1 MKKIIICICLT
12 IFSLSSIGQGE
23 ANTWYMGQGIGLDFS
38 TDPPTLTDGFSD
50 VGMDGANAELEAFS
64 TISNGDGEFLFAVA
78 GKDIYDSDLNKRGV
92 LPDGSNYHLAQGSQ
106 IIKIP
111 GSTNEYYI
119 ISVPMGN
126 AGSCTSPPPS
136 YTKVTVNGTSGNN
149 ITIASSQQFDLPNVS
164 GGQMILPVTDNNGNP
179 TGDNWIIF
187 HGVNNN
193 EFHVYKMSVNGTMTF
208 EKKINQGPSASVA
221 VCGNSTGDVSV
232 MLKSNGCYNQF
243 VMNYGSQVN
252 LFDFDAEN
260 GDIIFG
266 NSTGP
271 INEAYGVE
279 FSPSGKN
286 VFVST
291 GTWLSG
297 PKIFKLPVSPGGM
310 GSILG
315 AATQI
320 GTPSGSIR
328 GGSMQLA
335 PDGKI
340 YVGGFSSWGDAYNKT
355 EYIGTISD
363 PDGAGVY
370 DPQAIALD
378 DPRHI
383 GMGMPTFMASLVSN
397 ILKIIPDPKCE
408 GQESSFDFNLT
419 GLEQTPPDRSWKF
432 YNNTT
437 ATGIPIGTSTNKIGK
452 FTWPDAGSFAVTLE
466 VKDACGR
473 TKYDTVIVDID
484 EFATSD
490 ANIDYSSCPKP
501 TLTGINADSDQ
512 YKLYDEDPLA
522 GGNLLGVGKI
532 FEVDPNTSYWIAPAG
547 NVTVSNINDPRT
559 VGNWLTSSGNTSLI
573 IADGTASISN
583 VDAAFGNDWATT
595 RNGDFVF
602 TLKDAGGATVGTPV
616 TVNFSGAGG
625 SEELLSAS
633 PVDWVIP
640 AGTYSISINSPG
652 WAKMRPLTPNNSTVG
667 SISFNGGQASGITI
681 NHVVE
686 DAEITCYEPKK
697 INVGSCC
704 SKPSDDAVID
714 LASST
719 LEVCENLTG
728 DVVSVSGLTDGL
740 DFKWQESVDG
750 STWTDISGES
760 GDISGGVITLTP
772 VSVDQQWYRYLIAED
787 GNIETC
793 AKESDSVQFIIN
805 PLPLI
810 DSIGLTPFKSI
821 YCEGEAHILE
831 AHLDESAGYPVTY
844 EWKLE
849 GLGLDSVTDGIT
861 TSGIHNYKVVVDSKG
876 CLDSMSIDVDV
887 AVNESADITDTQGP
901 WCVNDNSPI
910 ITTESGTTLGG
921 DWSVEFTD
929 NGTIDVATGELTLID
944 SGDVKIYYK
953 TKGACFGIDSVVI
966 TIEPAM
972 IVDFVTTDLNFCLK
986 DTVFQ
991 LDLTPTTNTGGR
1003 WSCRKSD
1010 ESVDNGAVNATG
1022 SFNSAG
1028 LLDGDYILK
1037 YAMDGFNTACSDSDS
1052 ITITINPLDT
1062 AEIINLPS
1070 LCNSDPAIQLQLNP
1084 SLTVTGTWADSLG
1097 GTTYID
1103 ASGLFDPAGL
1113 TDGQVMVIFKTDGA
1127 CGYSDTAYVTVT
1139 SNIEYSMDHITD
1151 EYCLNAD
1158 QDTILVSPG
1167 GGTFW
1172 TTSGEGIVDADYGY
1186 WDPKLYSSDGIDTIW
1201 YGKAGACGD
1210 TVFIEVTLNPIDLVE
1225 IDSAVAVCADEA
1237 AFDYTLSGASTT
1249 DGTWSGTGITDGVLG
1264 TFDPATAGAGIHTIA
1279 YQSPNTCFVIDSVQI
1294 LVKPRIG
1301 VSIDSLALP
1310 FCGASTALSATGN
1323 LHLGLGRWEKSA
1335 SWPSDW
1341 DAGKTENDSILTF
1354 DPNVVTPGID
1364 SIFYMIDANAFV
1376 CGDTATLLIGI
1387 SPMEVAEID
1396 TVTEVC
1402 SSYAPFDYTLSPL
1415 STPNGTWSGV
1425 GIVDGLLGTFDP
1437 ALAGPGIH
1445 TIRYKTPGVC
1455 FVWDSLTI
1463 TVVQQEIVSLTG
1475 GQNYC
1480 GNALPGLIEANKA
1493 GGVFFGGW
1501 DVAAL
1506 GVVNDSSRTFAPT
1519 LAGGTGVDSI
1529 FYGIDAQC
1537 GDTAW
1542 LEIAIDTVD
1551 IPDIDGANESAF
1563 CQTDNPKVV
1572 TLMSTAT
1579 PGGVWQDFG
1588 GGNALITTGGLFD
1601 PSIGEGLYQV
1611 VYTTPGTCFTT
1622 DTHSIEVVSEII
1634 VDVDKTLSDTVFCN
1648 NASPYDLTSF
1658 LLPTTSGDG
1667 SGSWKITPFI
1677 SGGVVSNNQL
1687 VPTALVP
1694 GVYSLKYALGTGAC
1708 SDSDSVSIRILPIL
1722 DPTIDN
1728 EPAADVCVSLKN
1740 YQFNNSGDNGGV
1752 WSVDPSATIDVVTGD
1767 LTLTEGTFEVKYRL
1781 GTTCPVDSTVKIV
1794 VQEPNDPT
1802 IQDPGVICGYDAAFA
1817 LVTTGDAGGTWSG
1830 PGVSG
1835 TNFDPA
1841 VSGEGTFA
1849 VNYAFTGTCPIDS
1862 TFDFVVDPI
1871 LDPTIDNE
1879 PAEDICIADGSYAFT
1894 TSGDI
1899 GGTWSID
1906 NGGVIDP
1913 STGVMNLTK
1922 GGVFDVTYKHTGCP
1936 VEDMVTI
1943 EVTTPGNP
1951 DFNPAGSFCENL
1963 PVYQLSQPLT
1973 SGGVWSSLPIAGAV
1987 NPVTGEFD
1995 PGVAG
2000 PGNHD
2005 VTYTL
2010 EGACPAFD
2018 TETIVVDDLPDW
2030 DYVIPNANGCEPYTT
2045 SMIVVSQGSLPGTTT
2060 WSFTDGLV
2068 STINGSLDSLT
2079 HTFVND
2085 GCYNGTAV
2093 VAFENGCIDSVTKTN
2108 AVCVNPVPIAD
2119 FDWGPKTAT
2128 VLEPFIQFED
2138 LSIDADS
2145 WNWDLGRV
2153 STTNIPPNPTAS
2165 TLQNPFVTYGSPDS
2179 GTYTVELIAW
2189 NGMCSDTLVKRI
2201 TILDNFTVFVPN
2213 AFTPDGDGLNDIFFP
2228 NGKNHDNLEGASEY
2242 SFLIFNRWGALIWE
2256 SGTPYQPWD
2265 GTNAKTGSEVQQ
2277 DVYVWKL
2284 KVWDNVESVL
2294 KTYYGRVSLIR

>member
-1 MKKIIICICLT
+1 MKK
-12 IFSLSSIGQGE
+12 SLIVFIGLMFSIGVLYSQCVIKE
-23 ANTWYMGQGIGLDFS
+23 AI
-38 TDPPTLTDGFSD
+38 
-50 VGMDGANAELEAFS
+50 
-64 TISNGDGEFLFAVA
+64 
-78 GKDIYDSDLNKRGV
+78 
-92 LPDGSNYHLAQGSQ
+92 
-106 IIKIP
+106 
-111 GSTNEYYI
+111 
-119 ISVPMGN
+119 
-126 AGSCTSPPPS
+126 
-136 YTKVTVNGTSGNN
+136 
-149 ITIASSQQFDLPNVS
+149 
-164 GGQMILPVTDNNGNP
+164 
-179 TGDNWIIF
+179 
-187 HGVNNN
+187 
-193 EFHVYKMSVNGTMTF
+193 
-208 EKKINQGPSASVA
+208 
-221 VCGNSTGDVSV
+221 
-232 MLKSNGCYNQF
+232 
-243 VMNYGSQVN
+243 
-252 LFDFDAEN
+252 
-260 GDIIFG
+260 
-266 NSTGP
+266 
-271 INEAYGVE
+271 
-279 FSPSGKN
+279 
-286 VFVST
+286 
-291 GTWLSG
+291 
-297 PKIFKLPVSPGGM
+297 
-310 GSILG
+310 
-315 AATQI
+315 
-320 GTPSGSIR
+320 
-328 GGSMQLA
+328 
-335 PDGKI
+335 
-340 YVGGFSSWGDAYNKT
+340 
-355 EYIGTISD
+355 
-363 PDGAGVY
+363 
-370 DPQAIALD
+370 
-378 DPRHI
+378 
-383 GMGMPTFMASLVSN
+383 
-397 ILKIIPDPKCE
+397 
-408 GQESSFDFNLT
+408 
-419 GLEQTPPDRSWKF
+419 
-432 YNNTT
+432 
-437 ATGIPIGTSTNKIGK
+437 
-452 FTWPDAGSFAVTLE
+452 
-466 VKDACGR
+466 
-473 TKYDTVIVDID
+473 
-484 EFATSD
+484 
-490 ANIDYSSCPKP
+490 
-501 TLTGINADSDQ
+501 
-512 YKLYDEDPLA
+512 
-522 GGNLLGVGKI
+522 
-532 FEVDPNTSYWIAPAG
+532 
-547 NVTVSNINDPRT
+547 
-559 VGNWLTSSGNTSLI
+559 
-573 IADGTASISN
+573 
-583 VDAAFGNDWATT
+583 
-595 RNGDFVF
+595 RNGDFDQGYIPGDFDSDLIYAQSDIDGRLAGNQCFYATGGRYYVSHNNQAFSCEGRDHEGTSFTPDFKTYGIDGSSDVLLFVDPLNGNPEVFGQTVNVFPNQTYHFSFWFNSINPPLPFFGATIDGQNVPLTATNNITFNVELSRVRLNPDGTQITDVDGNTLRDTTLVDVQWVQYSGTWTSGANTTVNVELKPYLDAALTQGVPTSGLDFALDKFSLINSCQNVYGANAYVIDFDEPDTVNLCDIGGDVLLDPNVPGGQQNNATITWYEGEGDNPTQIDAGVF
-602 TLKDAGGATVGTPV
+602 TKTISSPGYYTVCVDDPDNACNQVDNIVVIEEVELDITDVQLCSPAIMELDAGMNPNDGVSIDWSGPSGNSSGRTYNASVSGAHSVSINPLKGNAGCAITKNFNVVSLLPETDTIDYCNGGGTPV
-616 TVNFSGAGG
+616 TLTAKD
-625 SEELLSAS
+625 AS
-633 PVDWVIP
+633 SYNWSLNNDMSDLI
-640 AGTYSISINSPG
+640 GTGNSINYNIPNGSSGFIDVWIQNSETSPLGTTVNQATSWEGTGEPQTITVIQPVSLVSVEISLPG
-652 WAKMRPLTPNNSTVG
+652 WANGSGQTLNFNGENVNFTATGATTVIVNKLLAPG
-667 SISFNGGQASGITI
+667 TYTISFAGNM
-681 NHVVE
+681 NHVVS
-686 DAEITCYEPKK
+686 PS
-697 INVGSCC
+697 GSLPGYVDVTGGATGAFKNFKFAASNACDPVPFVLKPIDCC
-704 SKPSDDAVID
+704 SKPSDDAIID
-714 LASST
+714 ADAST
-719 LEVCENLTG
+719 LEVCEDLTG
-728 DVVSVSGLTDGL
+728 DVVSVSGLTNGL

-750 STWTDISGES
+750 TTWTDISGEA
-760 GDISGGVITLTP
+760 GDIAGGVITLTP
-772 VSVDQQWYRYLIAED
+772 VSTDQQWYRYLIAED

-821 YCEGEAHILE
+821 YCEGEDHVLE
-831 AHLDESAGYPVTY
+831 AHVDESAGYSVTY

-849 GLGLDSVTDGIT
+849 GNGTDSVFDGIT
-861 TSGIHNYKVVVDSKG
+861 TLGTHNYKVVVDSKG
-876 CLDSMSIDVDV
+876 CLDSMEIDVEV
-887 AVNESADITDTQGP
+887 EANESADVTDDQGP
-901 WCVNDNSPI
+901 WCVNDASPT
-910 ITTESGTTLGG
+910 ITTEVGTTTGG
-921 DWSVEFTD
+921 AWSIQIPD
-929 NGTIDVATGELTLID
+929 NATIDVSTGELTLID
-944 SGDVKIYYK
+944 SGDVRIYYQ
-953 TKGACFGIDSVVI
+953 TPGACFGIDSVGV

-972 IVDFVTTDLNFCLK
+972 EVEVLTPDTNFCLS
-986 DTVFQ
+986 TASFQ
-991 LDLTPTTNTGGR
+991 VRLSTISSAGGT
-1003 WSCRKSD
+1003 WSCI
-1010 ESVDNGAVNATG
+1010 EEATAVNA
-1022 SFNSAG
+1022 SG
-1028 LLDGDYILK
+1028 LFDASGLIAGDYTVK
-1037 YAMDGFNTACSDSDS
+1037 YVMNGFNGACSDSDS
-1052 ITITINPLDT
+1052 VVVTINNLDST
-1062 AEIINLPS
+1062 EIINLPS

-1084 SLTVTGTWADSLG
+1084 GLTITGTWSDSLG
-1097 GTTYID
+1097 LVSYVD

-1172 TTSGEGIVDADYGY
+1172 TTSGTGIVDADYGY

-1225 IDSAVAVCADEA
+1225 IDSAIAVCANEA

-1249 DGTWSGTGITDGVLG
+1249 GGTWSGTGITDGVLG

-1279 YQSPNTCFVIDSVQI
+1279 YQSPNTCLVIDSVHI
-1294 LVKPRIG
+1294 LIKPRVE

-1323 LHLGLGRWEKSA
+1323 LHLGLGRWENSA
-1335 SWPSDW
+1335 SWPAGW
-1341 DAGKTENDSILTF
+1341 DTGKTENDSILTF

-1402 SSYAPFDYTLSPL
+1402 SSYGPFDYTLSPL

-1425 GIVDGLLGTFDP
+1425 GIVDGLSGTFDP

-1463 TVVQQEIVSLTG
+1463 TVVKQEIISLTG
-1475 GQNYC
+1475 GKSYC
-1480 GNALPGLIEANKA
+1480 GNALPGVIDANQA

-1506 GVVNDSSRTFAPT
+1506 GVVNDSSRTFDPT

-1579 PGGVWQDFG
+1579 PGGTWQDFG

-1601 PSIGEGLYQV
+1601 PSIGKGIYQV
-1611 VYTTPGTCFTT
+1611 VYTTPGSCFTT

-1634 VDVDKTLSDTVFCN
+1634 VDVDKTLPDTIFCN
-1648 NASPYDLTSF
+1648 NASPYNLTSF

-1694 GVYSLKYALGTGAC
+1694 GVYSLKYALGSGAC

-1752 WSVDPSATIDVVTGD
+1752 WSVDPTATIDVVTGD
-1767 LTLTEGTFEVKYRL
+1767 LTLKGGTFEVKYTL

-1794 VQEPNDPT
+1794 IQEPNNPT
-1802 IQDPGVICGYDAAFA
+1802 IQDPGTICGYDVAFA
-1817 LVTTGDAGGTWSG
+1817 LITTGDTGGTWSG
-1830 PGVSG
+1830 SGVSG

-1862 TFDFVVDPI
+1862 TFDFVVDPV

-1879 PAEDICIADGSYAFT
+1879 PVEDICIADGSYAFT
-1894 TSGDI
+1894 TSGDM

-1906 NGGVIDP
+1906 NGGVIDA

-1936 VEDMVTI
+1936 VEDVVTI

-1951 DFNPAGSFCENL
+1951 DFDPAGSFCENL

-1973 SGGVWSSLPIAGAV
+1973 PGGVWSSLPIAGAV
-1987 NPVTGEFD
+1987 DPVTGEFD

-2000 PGNHD
+2000 PGSHD

-2018 TETIVVDDLPDW
+2018 TEIIVIDDLPDW

-2045 SMIVVSQGSLPGTTT
+2045 SMIVVSQGDLPGTTT

-2068 STINGSLDSLT
+2068 TTTNGAVDSLT
-2079 HTFVND
+2079 HTFMND

-2119 FDWGPKTAT
+2119 FDWGPRNAT

-2189 NGMCSDTLVKRI
+2189 NGMCSDTIIKRI

-2228 NGKNHDNLEGASEY
+2228 NGKNHDNIEGASEY

>member
-1 MKKIIICICLT
+1 MKKIIIWICLT
-12 IFSLSSIGQGE
+12 TVYLGVNAQG
-23 ANTWYMGQGIGLDFS
+23 ADVWYFGENAGLDFTS
-38 TDPPTLTDGFSD
+38 NPPTVIAGITGVDGSA
-50 VGMDGANAELEAFS
+50 GLMEMAA
-64 TISNGDGEFLFAVA
+64 TISDDDGNFLFAVS
-78 GKDIYDSDLNKRGV
+78 GNDIYSADLAKRGSTHSS
-92 LPDGSNYHLAQGSQ
+92 DNAGETSQGAM
-106 IIKIP
+106 IIPVP
-111 GSTNEYYI
+111 GTTDEYYVTT
-119 ISVPMGN
+119 VPYGTTPCN
-126 AGSCTSPPPS
+126 SGSPGFTRV
-136 YTKVTVNGTSGNN
+136 KVNGITGNN
-149 ITIASSQQFDLPNVS
+149 ITIVSETTLPTSNIAH
-164 GGQMILPVTDNNGNP
+164 GQMIIPKTDAITGEVLDEFWLYHHERNSNKFFRYSIENG
-179 TGDNWIIF
+179 GIVFDQAID
-187 HGVNNN
+187 G
-193 EFHVYKMSVNGTMTF
+193 G
-208 EKKINQGPSASVA
+208 GPSFNQTQCADAYPNVI
-221 VCGNSTGDVSV
+221 NF
-232 MLKSNGCYNQF
+232 MKSNGCYNQF
-243 VMNYGSQVN
+243 VIG
-252 LFDFDAEN
+252 N
-260 GDIIFG
+260 GDNVYMFDIDA
-266 NSTGP
+266 STGDINYQNSAGP
-271 INEAYGVE
+271 ITQAYGIE
-279 FSPSGKN
+279 FSASGKN

-291 GTWLSG
+291 GTTGGLL
-297 PKIFKLPVSPGGM
+297 PRPIYKIPVSPGGLT
-310 GSILG
+310 GSTLG
-315 AATQI
+315 SLTQI
-320 GTPSGSIR
+320 GTMSVQR
-328 GGSMQLA
+328 AGGMQMA
-335 PDGKI
+335 PDGNI
-340 YVGGFSSWGDAYNKT
+340 
-355 EYIGTISD
+355 YIGGMTDWNGTPKDNYLGVISD
-363 PDGAGVY
+363 PDGSASF
-370 DPQAIALD
+370 DPQGVKIPNSIIA
-378 DPRHI
+378 
-383 GMGMPTFMASLVSN
+383 MGMPAIPASLVSN
-397 ILKIIPDPKCE
+397 VANIQFQTGCKGEPI
-408 GQESSFDFNLT
+408 DFSYT
-419 GLEQTPPDRSWKF
+419 FSGTEQTPEVRLWQFFPGSTTSGLPVKSSGSKTET
-432 YNNTT
+432 NTWNE
-437 ATGIPIGTSTNKIGK
+437 IGTY
-452 FTWPDAGSFAVTLE
+452 AVTLE
-466 VKDACGR
+466 VNDVCGR
-473 TKYDTVIVDID
+473 KRFDTAYVVID
-484 EFATSD
+484 ELEVDLLSPDSVCPEETTEFVALGDPSKTSK
-490 ANIDYSSCPKP
+490 YKWF
-501 TLTGINADSDQ
+501 NA
-512 YKLYDEDPLA
+512 EF
-522 GGNLLGVGKI
+522 GGAELGVGTTLEETLVKDSVCVWVEPDGVVDGPFFGGHSGNKGYGAIGGAAGDHQFNALKPIKI
-532 FEVDPNTSYWIAPAG
+532 DGFT
-547 NVTVSNINDPRT
+547 VTGGS
-559 VGNWLTSSGNTSLI
+559 WSSGSDNITIVVKLGGATIAGPATVAMQKMGDTKITGLNFAIPQGFGYSI
-573 IADGTASISN
+573 EITGGSYFPIADGTGLSN
-583 VDAAFGNDWATT
+583 VDGILAVSESNILQDWEVYEMNPCFARKRICAYELECECRDTNLLFADELCVDTLYDLNTLLTDTT
-595 RNGDFVF
+595 YQDGQ
-602 TLKDAGGATVGTPV
+602 
-616 TVNFSGAGG
+616 
-625 SEELLSAS
+625 
-633 PVDWVIP
+633 W
-640 AGTYSISINSPG
+640 SI
-652 WAKMRPLTPNNSTVG
+652 
-667 SISFNGGQASGITI
+667 
-681 NHVVE
+681 
-686 DAEITCYEPKK
+686 
-697 INVGSCC
+697 
-704 SKPSDDAVID
+704 
-714 LASST
+714 
-719 LEVCENLTG
+719 
-728 DVVSVSGLTDGL
+728 VSGPGTIENDSILNIGL
-740 DFKWQESVDG
+740 ND
-750 STWTDISGES
+750 
-760 GDISGGVITLTP
+760 
-772 VSVDQQWYRYLIAED
+772 D
-787 GNIETC
+787 GNIEVRYDVYFGADAPKDGC
-793 AKESDSVQFIIN
+793 PDSNVRIITVN
-805 PLPLI
+805 PR
-810 DSIGLTPFKSI
+810 
-821 YCEGEAHILE
+821 
-831 AHLDESAGYPVTY
+831 
-844 EWKLE
+844 
-849 GLGLDSVTDGIT
+849 
-861 TSGIHNYKVVVDSKG
+861 
-876 CLDSMSIDVDV
+876 DV
-887 AVNESADITDTQGP
+887 ADIIDGQGP
-901 WCVNDNSPI
+901 FCVDDANPI
-910 ITTESGTTLGG
+910 
-921 DWSVEFTD
+921 
-929 NGTIDVATGELTLID
+929 
-944 SGDVKIYYK
+944 
-953 TKGACFGIDSVVI
+953 
-966 TIEPAM
+966 
-972 IVDFVTTDLNFCLK
+972 LNLSSE
-986 DTVFQ
+986 
-991 LDLTPTTNTGGR
+991 TPTGGR
-1003 WSCRKSD
+1003 WSLLATTDANIDGASGEINLTDSGTIQVVYTTDGDCPNADTIDILIHPKPDVEVLTPDTSMCLGANAFQLRLTVSSD
-1010 ESVDNGAVNATG
+1010 DGGNWVDSIGDNAFVSNTG
-1022 SFNSAG
+1022 LFDPAG
-1028 LLDGDYILK
+1028 LAAGDYTVK
-1037 YAMDGFNTACSDSDS
+1037 YVMNGFNGACSDSDS
-1052 ITITINPLDT
+1052 VVVTINTLDST
-1062 AEIINLPS
+1062 EIINLPS

-1084 SLTVTGTWADSLG
+1084 GLTITGTWSDSLG
-1097 GTTYID
+1097 LVSYVD

-1113 TDGQVMVIFKTDGA
+1113 TDGQVMVVFKTDGA

-1139 SNIEYSMDHITD
+1139 SNIEYSMDHITN

-1172 TTSGEGIVDADYGY
+1172 TTSGTGIVDADYGY

-1225 IDSAVAVCADEA
+1225 IDSAIAVCADEA

-1249 DGTWSGTGITDGVLG
+1249 GGTWSGTGITDDVLG
-1264 TFDPATAGAGIHTIA
+1264 TFDPAAAGAGIHTIA
-1279 YQSPNTCFVIDSVQI
+1279 YQSPNTCLVIDSVHI
-1294 LVKPRIG
+1294 LVKPRVE

-1323 LHLGLGRWEKSA
+1323 LHLGLGRWENSA
-1335 SWPSDW
+1335 SWPVGW
-1341 DAGKTENDSILTF
+1341 DTGKTENDSILTF

-1437 ALAGPGIH
+1437 TVAGPGVH

-1463 TVVQQEIVSLTG
+1463 TVVKQEIISLTG
-1475 GQNYC
+1475 GKSYC
-1480 GNALPGLIEANKA
+1480 GNALPGVIDANQA

-1506 GVVNDSSRTFAPT
+1506 GVVNDSSRTFDPT

-1537 GDTAW
+1537 GDTTW

-1588 GGNALITTGGLFD
+1588 GGNALITTGGLFE
-1601 PSIGEGLYQV
+1601 PSIGKGIYQV
-1611 VYTTPGTCFTT
+1611 VYTTPGSCFTT

-1634 VDVDKTLSDTVFCN
+1634 VDVDKTLPDTIFCN

-1694 GVYSLKYALGTGAC
+1694 GVYSLKYALGSGAC

-1752 WSVDPSATIDVVTGD
+1752 WSVDPTATIDVVTGD
-1767 LTLTEGTFEVKYRL
+1767 LTLKGGTFEVKYTL

-1794 VQEPNDPT
+1794 VQEPNNPT
-1802 IQDPGVICGYDAAFA
+1802 IQDPGTICGYDVAFA
-1817 LVTTGDAGGTWSG
+1817 LITTGDAGGAWSG
-1830 PGVSG
+1830 SGVSG
-1835 TNFDPA
+1835 ANFDPA

-1849 VNYAFTGTCPIDS
+1849 INYAFTGTCPIDS
-1862 TFDFVVDPI
+1862 TFDFVVDPV

-1906 NGGVIDP
+1906 NGGVIDA

-1922 GGVFDVTYKHTGCP
+1922 GGFFDVTYKHTGCP
-1936 VEDMVTI
+1936 IEDVVTI

-1951 DFNPAGSFCENL
+1951 DFDPAGSFCENL
-1963 PVYQLSQPLT
+1963 PVYQLSEPLT
-1973 SGGVWSSLPIAGAV
+1973 PGGVWSSLPIAGAV
-1987 NPVTGEFD
+1987 DPVTGEFD

-2000 PGNHD
+2000 PGSHD

-2018 TETIVVDDLPDW
+2018 TEIIVIDDLPDW

-2045 SMIVVSQGSLPGTTT
+2045 SMIVVSQGDLPETTT

-2068 STINGSLDSLT
+2068 TTTNGAVDSLT

-2119 FDWGPKTAT
+2119 FDWGPKSAT

-2189 NGMCSDTLVKRI
+2189 NGMCSDTIIKRI

-2228 NGKNHDNLEGASEY
+2228 NGKNHDNIEGASEY